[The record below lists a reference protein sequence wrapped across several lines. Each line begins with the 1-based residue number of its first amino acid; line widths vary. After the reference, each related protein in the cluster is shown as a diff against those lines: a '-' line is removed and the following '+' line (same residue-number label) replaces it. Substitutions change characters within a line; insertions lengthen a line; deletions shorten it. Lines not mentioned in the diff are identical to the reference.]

1 MPVKRTGDFGKA
13 LKVFENVSQNFIQA
27 EKKILA
33 GVALK
38 AEQLAVDRIKS
49 QPSEWKKLSSS
60 YLEWKVSKGYSPNML
75 TKTSTMIQAITSGV
89 VGLVGYA
96 GVPKTAR
103 NKEGE
108 SVANIAATHEYGS
121 VKMNI
126 PARPVWQI
134 VHRQTIQYILF
145 TDTITQTLKEAL
157 LRGIK

>member
-1 MPVKRTGDFGKA
+1 MGVRRTGDFGKA
-13 LKVFENVSQNFIQA
+13 LKVFENLNTNLIQA

-33 GVALK
+33 VVALK

-49 QPSEWKKLSSS
+49 QPSEWKSLSPS
-60 YLEWKVSKGYSPNML
+60 YYQWKVSKGYSE
-75 TKTSTMIQAITSGV
+75 KTLIKTGSYFQAITSGT

-108 SVANIAATHEYGS
+108 SVANIAAVMEYGS
-121 VKMNI
+121 VKRNI
-126 PARPVWQI
+126 TARPVWQV

-157 LRGIK
+157 LRGI

>member
-1 MPVKRTGDFGKA
+1 MGVKRTGDFKKA
-13 LKVFENVSQNFIQA
+13 LKIFENLA
-27 EKKILA
+27 KDTAKYEKI
-33 GVALK
+33 VAIVAAK

-49 QPSEWKKLSSS
+49 QPSEWKKLSPS
-60 YLEWKVSKGYSPNML
+60 YLEWKITNGYSPNML
-75 TKTSTMIQAITSGV
+75 TKTSTMFQAITSGT

-134 VHRQTIQYILF
+134 VHRQMISYIVF
-145 TDTITQTLKEAL
+145 TNDIPNAIKEAL
-157 LRGIK
+157 LRGM